1 MMLVYENILVEH
13 TQFYWFLS
21 GLIILFVI
29 NLLPIFIYKYKDN
42 IFLCTV
48 TSYSIIFFTI
58 QQIKEQFMAL
68 FYILMEV
75 LYGRQYSWFHY
86 RTISLPYQIWKK
98 LADYVFSHT
107 AETQYLSITSLAEN
121 CDVSE
126 ATITRFCRGLGP
138 VSYTHLYDN
147 NIYASVNHPPIT
159 TIAFKSM
166 EIGEKAAEILVKLIR
181 GEKLNSNFN
190 EYLYQPSI
198 VERESCLGKG
208 KNKF

>member
-29 NLLPIFIYKYKDN
+29 NLLPIFICKYKDN
-42 IFLCTV
+42 IFLCTIK
-48 TSYSIIFFTI
+48 SYSIIFFTI

-98 LADYVFSHT
+98 AGRLCIFSYRRNRRYLPVLPKVSLESPWCCLTPDSLRDADS
-107 AETQYLSITSLAEN
+107 
-121 CDVSE
+121 
-126 ATITRFCRGLGP
+126 R
-138 VSYTHLYDN
+138 
-147 NIYASVNHPPIT
+147 
-159 TIAFKSM
+159 
-166 EIGEKAAEILVKLIR
+166 
-181 GEKLNSNFN
+181 
-190 EYLYQPSI
+190 
-198 VERESCLGKG
+198 
-208 KNKF
+208 